1 MDAIANVTRE
11 QLLMQARFQV
21 RMAFRAYVYRDPT
34 EDEFDYWTN
43 RIVNEGLTIP
53 AAERLIQ
60 TSQEAVQAE
69 AELAAQ
75 RQAEIEAARLEVAQA
90 RGAADAQ
97 AEADRMAAMFAAVQA
112 QEAAQREAEAM
123 QRAELENKRIQE
135 QLRISQAAQDAALA
149 YAVEVRADVQDMYRQ
164 ILFREATTEDI
175 AYWSDLILN
184 GEIDDEL
191 VPVRLSQSEEGI
203 IVGAY
208 QQNVYRL
215 PTRDERRY
223 WIDEAQRGVPIDRI
237 IELIA
242 NSLEAQ
248 QYHAAIIPTPGSTQ
262 GITQVINPVGDGA
275 IDPIMGGSTWNAA
288 YTNQDMIAADPQANP
303 NVELQNYYNPDVNIS
318 DLEAVSPIGDT
329 SAALAFKARDEI
341 YKAYTQNL
349 KREPSEADYQYW
361 EPQLTSRG
369 LSLADFKRFVAES
382 AEAKALVQR
391 KDAVTL
397 PDTPP
402 PEVVADAAKKT
413 EGIGAAIGLL
423 SALTFFLGQ

>member
-11 QLLMQARFQV
+11 QLMMQARFQV

-75 RQAEIEAARLEVAQA
+75 RQAEIAAARLEAAQA

-135 QLRISQAAQDAALA
+135 QLRISQAAQQAALA
-149 YAVEVRADVQDMYRQ
+149 YAVEVRADVADMYRQ
-164 ILFREATTEDI
+164 ILFREATSDDI
-175 AYWSDLILN
+175 AYWSKLILD
-184 GEIDDEL
+184 GDIDDEL
-191 VPVRLSQSEEGI
+191 VPVRLSQSEEGM

-215 PTRDERRY
+215 PRADERRY
-223 WIDEAQRGVPIDRI
+223 WIGEAQRGVSMDRI
-237 IELIA
+237 LELIA
-242 NSLEAQ
+242 NSPEAQ
-248 QYHAAIIPTPGSTQ
+248 QYHEVIVPTAGSTEA
-262 GITQVINPVGDGA
+262 IVQVINPVGNGSL
-275 IDPIMGGSTWNAA
+275 DPIMGGSTWNTA
-288 YTNQDMIAADPQANP
+288 YTNQDMVAADPVASP
-303 NVELQNYYNPDVNIS
+303 VVELQNYFAPDVNIS
-318 DLEAVSPIGDT
+318 DLEAVSPLGDT

-341 YKAYTQNL
+341 YRAYTTNL

-361 EPQLTSRG
+361 ESQLVNKT
-369 LSLADFKRFVAES
+369 LSLEAFKRLVAES
-382 AEAKALVQR
+382 EEAKLKAAR
-391 KDAVTL
+391 TSSVTL
-397 PDTPP
+397 ATP
-402 PEVVADAAKKT
+402 ETEQTQAKAV
-413 EGIGAAIGLL
+413 EGVGAAIGLL
-423 SALTFFLGQ
+423 SALSFFLGA

>member
-135 QLRISQAAQDAALA
+135 QLRISQAAQDA
-149 YAVEVRADVQDMYRQ
+149 
-164 ILFREATTEDI
+164 
-175 AYWSDLILN
+175 
-184 GEIDDEL
+184 
-191 VPVRLSQSEEGI
+191 
-203 IVGAY
+203 
-208 QQNVYRL
+208 
-215 PTRDERRY
+215 
-223 WIDEAQRGVPIDRI
+223 
-237 IELIA
+237 
-242 NSLEAQ
+242 
-248 QYHAAIIPTPGSTQ
+248 
-262 GITQVINPVGDGA
+262 
-275 IDPIMGGSTWNAA
+275 
-288 YTNQDMIAADPQANP
+288 
-303 NVELQNYYNPDVNIS
+303 
-318 DLEAVSPIGDT
+318 
-329 SAALAFKARDEI
+329 
-341 YKAYTQNL
+341 
-349 KREPSEADYQYW
+349 
-361 EPQLTSRG
+361 
-369 LSLADFKRFVAES
+369 
-382 AEAKALVQR
+382 
-391 KDAVTL
+391 
-397 PDTPP
+397 
-402 PEVVADAAKKT
+402 
-413 EGIGAAIGLL
+413 
-423 SALTFFLGQ
+423 